1 MLIFKYPYY
10 QARLKIVGIFALT
23 TIVTISALLLSIA
36 ASDVFGA
43 TERTTYKAISIKE
56 ISTTENTTESPLLAA
71 ATARLTKL
79 QVELKHLEETAPKF
93 DFQAIS
99 KQLKEAAI
107 ADRAVRDPADCNGHL
122 SDFILPAKES
132 RFIVLYPCVG
142 VSGTVTSSKYFNDD
156 GDASFNIVLDPPYNQ
171 NILSP
176 GNLGPSFALKY
187 QSRPAL
193 HVEVICQGPIT
204 STRQMDVGACNGY
217 NGPNFKPI
225 LPHRGDH
232 VQVIG
237 RYLIEPPEIPR
248 AITEIHPVTDIKILP
263 TTPFSPNAA
272 ATTSAAA
279 EATALSSSKVSSAFN
294 SFEGNNSNS
303 NNSYYH

>member
-1 MLIFKYPYY
+1 MLISRYPYY
-10 QARLKIVGIFALT
+10 RARLQIGGIFALT
-23 TIVTISALLLSIA
+23 TIATISALLLSIA

-43 TERTTYKAISIKE
+43 TEQTTSKAISIKA
-56 ISTTENTTESPLLAA
+56 ISATTENTTEASV

-79 QVELKHLEETAPKF
+79 QAELKHVEQTAPKF

-99 KQLKEAAI
+99 RQLKEAAI

-122 SDFILPAKES
+122 NDFILPTKES
-132 RFIVLYPCVG
+132 RFIVLYPCVR

-171 NILSP
+171 NMLSP

-204 STRQMDVGACNGY
+204 STREMDVGACNSY
-217 NGPNFKPI
+217 NGPNFKSI

-232 VQVIG
+232 VQVMG
-237 RYLIEPPEIPR
+237 RYLIEPPEIPG
-248 AITEIHPVTDIKILP
+248 AITEIHPVTDIRILP
-263 TTPFSPNAA
+263 ATPFSLNAA

-279 EATALSSSKVSSAFN
+279 EATTLSSPNVSS
-294 SFEGNNSNS
+294 SLQ
-303 NNSYYH
+303 

>member
-1 MLIFKYPYY
+1 MLIFKYPCY
-10 QARLKIVGIFALT
+10 QARLKIVGIFVLT

-36 ASDVFGA
+36 ASDVYGA
-43 TERTTYKAISIKE
+43 TERTTSKAIST
-56 ISTTENTTESPLLAA
+56 TTENTTES
-71 ATARLTKL
+71 TARLTTL
-79 QVELKHLEETAPKF
+79 QAELKHLEETAPKF

-99 KQLKEAAI
+99 RQLKEAAI

-122 SDFILPAKES
+122 NDFILPAKES
-132 RFIVLYPCVG
+132 RFIVLYPCVR

-171 NILSP
+171 NMLSP

-187 QSRPAL
+187 QSRPAI

-204 STRQMDVGACNGY
+204 STRKMDVGACNGY

-225 LPHRGDH
+225 LPHRGDR
-232 VQVIG
+232 VQVMG
-237 RYLIEPPEIPR
+237 RYLIEPPEIPG

-263 TTPFSPNAA
+263 VTRFSPNAA
-272 ATTSAAA
+272 AITSAAA
-279 EATALSSSKVSSAFN
+279 EAKTLSSPNVSSAFN
-294 SFEGNNSNS
+294 SFEGNNSN
-303 NNSYYH
+303 YH

>member
-23 TIVTISALLLSIA
+23 TISVLLFSVV
-36 ASDVFGA
+36 ASPVFGA
-43 TERTTYKAISIKE
+43 TARTDSNATSIKS
-56 ISTTENTTESPLLAA
+56 ISTTTENTTESPLPAG
-71 ATARLTKL
+71 RLTKM
-79 QVELKHLEETAPKF
+79 QAELKRLEEIAPKF

-99 KQLKEAAI
+99 RQLKEAAI
-107 ADRAVRDPADCNGHL
+107 ADRAVRDPGDCNGHL
-122 SDFILPAKES
+122 NDFILPSKES
-132 RFIVLYPCVG
+132 RFVVLDPCVS

-156 GDASFNIVLDPPYNQ
+156 GDASFNIVLDPPYSQ
-171 NILSP
+171 NMLSP
-176 GNLGPSFALKY
+176 GNQGPSFALKY

-193 HVEVICQGPIT
+193 HIEVICQGPIT

-237 RYLIEPPEIPR
+237 RYLIEPPEIPG
-248 AITEIHPVTDIKILP
+248 AITEIHPVTAIKMLP
-263 TTPFSPNAA
+263 ATPSSSNAP
-272 ATTSAAA
+272 ATTSDAAG
-279 EATALSSSKVSSAFN
+279 ATTLSSPNVSPAFN
-294 SFEGNNSNS
+294 SLESNS
-303 NNSYYH
+303 NYR

>member
-1 MLIFKYPYY
+1 MLIVKYPCY

-23 TIVTISALLLSIA
+23 TILTISALSLSIA

-43 TERTTYKAISIKE
+43 TERTISKAISTKA
-56 ISTTENTTESPLLAA
+56 ISTTIENTTKSPA

-79 QVELKHLEETAPKF
+79 QAELKHLEETAPKY

-99 KQLKEAAI
+99 RQLKEAAI
-107 ADRAVRDPADCNGHL
+107 ADRAVRDAANCNGYL
-122 SDFILPAKES
+122 NDFILPAKES
-132 RFIVLYPCVG
+132 RFIVLYPCVR

-171 NILSP
+171 NMLSP

-204 STRQMDVGACNGY
+204 STRKMDVGACNGY

-237 RYLIEPPEIPR
+237 RYLIEPPEIPG

-263 TTPFSPNAA
+263 ATPFSPKAA

-279 EATALSSSKVSSAFN
+279 EATTLSSRNVSSGFN
-294 SFEGNNSNS
+294 SFEDNNSN
-303 NNSYYH
+303 YH

>member
-10 QARLKIVGIFALT
+10 QARLKIAVIVALT
-23 TIVTISALLLSIA
+23 TIPTISALLLSIA

-43 TERTTYKAISIKE
+43 KEHTIYKAISIKA
-56 ISTTENTTESPLLAA
+56 ISTTENTTESPAE
-71 ATARLTKL
+71 TVRLTKL
-79 QVELKHLEETAPKF
+79 QAELKRLEETAPKF

-99 KQLKEAAI
+99 RQLREAAI

-122 SDFILPAKES
+122 NDFILPAKES
-132 RFIVLYPCVG
+132 RFIILYSCVR

-171 NILSP
+171 NMLSP
-176 GNLGPSFALKY
+176 GNIGPSFALKY
-187 QSRPAL
+187 QSQPAL

-204 STRQMDVGACNGY
+204 STRKMDVGACNGY
-217 NGPNFKPI
+217 NGPNFKPM
-225 LPHRGDH
+225 LPRRGDH

-237 RYLIEPPEIPR
+237 RYLIEPPEIPG

-263 TTPFSPNAA
+263 ATPFSPNAA
-272 ATTSAAA
+272 ATNSAAA
-279 EATALSSSKVSSAFN
+279 EATTLSSPSVSSAFN
-294 SFEGNNSNS
+294 RFDANNSTSNNSN
-303 NNSYYH
+303 YH